1 MGLVGHTPPRAS
13 PRLVTLLHLPCLP
26 TEMKPLDET
35 PAMNCAGRSIH
46 CPGECVRCARP
57 RATQAHIDQTQQCWI
72 RRPCGARVWAEIV
85 WRPCECCAQVMIR
98 SGGYRFGYAAAESRR
113 MSNLY
118 SISNLRTADDVLLR
132 FARFRVFA
140 RFVSSTVFRSFLGSW
155 GLKSNT
161 YFTRDADGSS
171 APAQNATHVRRT
183 NHVHD
188 GK

>member
-72 RRPCGARVWAEIV
+72 RRRMRGASLGRDCV
-85 WRPCECCAQVMIR
+85 
-98 SGGYRFGYAAAESRR
+98 AA
-113 MSNLY
+113 
-118 SISNLRTADDVLLR
+118 V
-132 FARFRVFA
+132 
-140 RFVSSTVFRSFLGSW
+140 
-155 GLKSNT
+155 
-161 YFTRDADGSS
+161 
-171 APAQNATHVRRT
+171 
-183 NHVHD
+183 
-188 GK
+188 